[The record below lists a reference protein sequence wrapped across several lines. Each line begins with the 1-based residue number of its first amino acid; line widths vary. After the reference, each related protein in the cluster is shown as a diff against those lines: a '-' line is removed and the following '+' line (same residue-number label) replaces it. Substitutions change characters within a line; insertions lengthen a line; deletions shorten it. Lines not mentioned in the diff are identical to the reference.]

1 VTSGDG
7 AWSGD
12 RALLACY
19 FDELAVGRRQRTRGR
34 TVTEADIVAWCSH
47 TADWFWLHSD
57 RVAARESAFGRRIA
71 PGIMVYAFA
80 AGLGVPADSRSI
92 LANYGADRIRYP
104 HPVYIGDTIRLDAEI
119 LDLDAR
125 DAGSG
130 LAVLRWDVLNQD
142 AETVC
147 ASVLKVLLARSAPA
161 ADGSS

>member
-1 VTSGDG
+1 MNSGHEPWP
-7 AWSGD
+7 AEPP
-12 RALLACY
+12 LLACY

-34 TVTEADIVAWCSH
+34 TVTEADVVTWCSH

-57 RVAARESAFGRRIA
+57 EVAARKSIFGQRIA

-92 LANYGADRIRYP
+92 LANYGADRIRFP
-104 HPVYIGDTIRLDAEI
+104 RPVYIGDTICLDAEV
-119 LDLDAR
+119 LGLDAR
-125 DAGSG
+125 DAGRG

-161 ADGSS
+161 AGGS

>member
-1 VTSGDG
+1 VTSRDEPRPAG
-7 AWSGD
+7 
-12 RALLACY
+12 RPLLACY

-57 RVAARESAFGRRIA
+57 EVAARKSMFGQRIA

-104 HPVYIGDTIRLDAEI
+104 RPVYIGDTICLDAEV

-125 DAGSG
+125 DPGRG

-161 ADGSS
+161 AEGAP